1 MADTFIQVP
10 TDGSGKKLDT
20 RTEGTNS
27 EHRQVMVIGDP
38 ATNAGVAAV
47 DATKGLA
54 VDLTNSGTNSN
65 AFAVTAASL
74 PLPSGAATSANQST
88 ANTSLSTIAGA
99 VSSSKMATKAA
110 SGDFAD
116 GAIASIGAKADT
128 AYSDGTGAASGSEIA
143 LLKGAF
149 VKLAALVTDA
159 FSKGTAGSASSDVIT
174 VQGIASMTPV
184 KTDGSGVTQP
194 VSIDTTSQT
203 ITVKATGT
211 ANGTTK
217 TRIVSAASTNATSV
231 KASAGKVMSLRLFN
245 NAAYDVFF
253 KFYDKASSPT
263 VGTDTPTWTIPLKA
277 GTGYSDHYP
286 LGDDFGTGIAYAIT
300 KAIGDSDTTAVA
312 AGDVTGKMHWI

>member
-1 MADTFIQVP
+1 MAIVGATTDAKSSATDT
-10 TDGSGKKLDT
+10 
-20 RTEGTNS
+20 
-27 EHRQVMVIGDP
+27 
-38 ATNAGVAAV
+38 
-47 DATKGLA
+47 
-54 VDLTNSGTNSN
+54 
-65 AFAVTAASL
+65 TAATLVAINKQLSDYLASL
-74 PLPSGAATSANQST
+74 
-88 ANTSLSTIAGA
+88 
-99 VSSSKMATKAA
+99 V
-110 SGDFAD
+110 
-116 GAIASIGAKADT
+116 
-128 AYSDGTGAASGSEIA
+128 E
-143 LLKGAF
+143 
-149 VKLAALVTDA
+149 DA
-159 FSKGTAGSASSDVIT
+159 FSKGTAGSASTDVIT

-203 ITVKATGT
+203 ITVKATT
-211 ANGTTK
+211 TSNGTTK

-263 VGTDTPTWTIPLKA
+263 VGTDTPSWTIPLKA

-286 LGDDFGTGIAYAIT
+286 LGDDFTTGIAYAIT